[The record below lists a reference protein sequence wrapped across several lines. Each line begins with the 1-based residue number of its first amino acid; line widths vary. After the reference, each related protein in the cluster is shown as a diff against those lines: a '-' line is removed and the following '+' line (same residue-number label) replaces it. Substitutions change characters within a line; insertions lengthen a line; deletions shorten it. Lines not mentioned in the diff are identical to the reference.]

1 MVAGNSSFPR
11 HLAGQ
16 QLPQARGE
24 DFFNVFALATPT
36 GEIAGR
42 VPKQQAAS
50 VEGAICFVDK
60 KAHTLSIP
68 ISDAWRRYLL

>member
-1 MVAGNSSFPR
+1 M
-11 HLAGQ
+11 
-16 QLPQARGE
+16 
-24 DFFNVFALATPT
+24 FALATPT

-68 ISDAWRRYLL
+68 ISDAWRTYLL